1 MPVTLLP
8 RLPPRQEP
16 LLLQLDDFM
25 YMYVLRR
32 FSFFFFFSDMILFFP
47 GFMTF

>member
-16 LLLQLDDFM
+16 LLLELDDFM
-25 YMYVLRR
+25 YMYVLRL
-32 FSFFFFFSDMILFFP
+32 FSLFLSDMILFFP
-47 GFMTF
+47 GFMIV